1 MKKSL
6 VGKPLIKNFSMCKS
20 GVGHYHFDLK
30 SQVRND
36 CSNIFA
42 PVAKMI
48 FANYYQLEQSAD
60 RNVFDFLKR
69 RGARPV
75 LILPG
80 ETRPAKERNEA
91 EKQANSFLAKGEGFS
106 ICSLLLTN

>member
-6 VGKPLIKNFSMCKS
+6 VGKTLIKNFSMCKS
-20 GVGHYHFDLK
+20 GVSHYHFDLK

-60 RNVFDFLKR
+60 RKVFDFLKR
-69 RGARPV
+69 RGAKAGLDSAR
-75 LILPG
+75 
-80 ETRPAKERNEA
+80 
-91 EKQANSFLAKGEGFS
+91 
-106 ICSLLLTN
+106 

>member
-6 VGKPLIKNFSMCKS
+6 VGKTLIKNFSMCKS

-60 RNVFDFLKR
+60 RKVFDFLKR

-80 ETRPAKERNEA
+80 ETRPAKE
-91 EKQANSFLAKGEGFS
+91 AKRSGKTGQLFPGKTVPGAR
-106 ICSLLLTN
+106 IVFIPR